1 MKVDFNRSGVA
12 GRSFRRKALIEGS
25 RWNELSPSK
34 SQQRGKMSGA
44 TADHAF
50 RVAVQGLGPILFAAL
65 IANAAAAHAETCESL
80 AHRIVAAEGGVI
92 VSVRQLGFMAIK
104 HPLTYAFSVSC
115 DKVLTVTIGSEAT
128 PAPPAFFDLVGRVT
142 ALFTPLSQEVAKAA
156 ATRCINTAMV
166 STNTAEIYQGGI
178 EFSCFPISE
187 EGDVPKIDIT
197 PQK

>member
-1 MKVDFNRSGVA
+1 MVD
-12 GRSFRRKALIEGS
+12 RRPPCPI
-25 RWNELSPSK
+25 
-34 SQQRGKMSGA
+34 
-44 TADHAF
+44 
-50 RVAVQGLGPILFAAL
+50 QGLAAILFVL
-65 IANAAAAHAETCESL
+65 MGANAAPAYAETCESL

-115 DKVLTVTIGSEAT
+115 DKVLSVTIGSEAT

-142 ALFTPLSQEVAKAA
+142 ALFTPLSQALAKAA

-166 STNTAEIYQGGI
+166 STNTAEIFQDGV